1 MNQLNI
7 PTKALQKALAKSALL
22 PEVNTSDGISHLVHV
37 FGHEGKTILR
47 RNSIGGQM
55 TVTME
60 GETALDFWLPFE
72 RFRKT
77 VEALN
82 GEDATIT
89 LTGGAILI
97 RSGKSNLKLAL
108 LPPEGSREVAPL
120 VNPQGFT
127 MPAEVFADH
136 LSAVQTAFCTTA
148 TNRPMIEGM
157 LFQPHKG
164 NTYLVGMDG
173 RRAHCIE
180 VARGVALEAFVPKR
194 ATSAIYGL
202 CGLAEK
208 KDDILFGYN
217 GNWLDVSVGDAHFL
231 TPTLEGSVPNV
242 MDMYAPET
250 TEAVISCERKEMLD
264 ACKAAECLEATYV
277 ELSVEKDSIS
287 ITSVSGMDHFERT
300 ISGKMGQPH
309 KFKLNAKY
317 LGDILR
323 GLRGDFVT
331 LRTEDGDFVSHFI
344 EADRLCIVMNIRIV
358 EPKKQP

>member
-1 MNQLNI
+1 MNTLNI
-7 PTKALQKALAKSALL
+7 PTKALRKALAKSALL
-22 PEVNTSDGISHLVHV
+22 PEVNTTDGISHLVHV

-47 RNSIGGQM
+47 RNSIGGQL

-72 RFRKT
+72 RFRRL
-77 VEALN
+77 VDALD
-82 GEDATIT
+82 GEDAK
-89 LTGGAILI
+89 LVVDGAVQI
-97 RSGKSNLKLAL
+97 RSGTSKSKLAL
-108 LPPEGSREVAPL
+108 LPSEGSREVAPL

-127 MPAEVFADH
+127 MPADVFADH
-136 LSAVQTAFCTTA
+136 LSAVQTAFA
-148 TNRPMIEGM
+148 ANSNVRPMIEGM

-208 KDDILFGYN
+208 KDDILLGYN
-217 GNWLDVSVGDAHFL
+217 GNWLDVTVGDSHFL

-242 MDMYAPET
+242 MDIYAPKT
-250 TEAVISCERKEMLD
+250 TEEVISFERKEMLD

-287 ITSVSGMDHFERT
+287 ITSVSGVDHFERT
-300 ISGKMGQPH
+300 VSGKMGQPR

-323 GLRGDFVT
+323 GLRGDSVT
-331 LRTEDGDFVSHFI
+331 LRTEEGDHASHFI
-344 EADRLCIVMNIRIV
+344 EADRLCIVINIRIN
-358 EPKKQP
+358 